1 MCGSEVVGIS
11 FGLFI
16 ISVVTSIP
24 FIIFT
29 KLKVMFKKPGEFDNI
44 AFCVEDLP
52 QFGQVCTEQRSYQ
65 RCLNEAL
72 CVLLISE

>member
-1 MCGSEVVGIS
+1 MGIS

-16 ISVVTSIP
+16 TSVVTSIP

-52 QFGQVCTEQRSYQ
+52 QFGQVCADEKGRVRAGMGAFKYY
-65 RCLNEAL
+65 
-72 CVLLISE
+72 VIIF

>member
-1 MCGSEVVGIS
+1 MGIS

-16 ISVVTSIP
+16 ISVLTSIP

-52 QFGQVCTEQRSYQ
+52 QFGQVRTRVMCNVVSRNIRVYGIWCIAE
-65 RCLNEAL
+65 L
-72 CVLLISE
+72 

>member
-1 MCGSEVVGIS
+1 MGIS

-16 ISVVTSIP
+16 TSVVTSIP

-52 QFGQVCTEQRSYQ
+52 QFGQVKFVFSKKARKIKKICTVNST
-65 RCLNEAL
+65 LT
-72 CVLLISE
+72 

>member
-52 QFGQVCTEQRSYQ
+52 QFGQVCTE
-65 RCLNEAL
+65 
-72 CVLLISE
+72 

>member
-1 MCGSEVVGIS
+1 MGIS

-16 ISVVTSIP
+16 ISVLTSIP

-52 QFGQVCTEQRSYQ
+52 QFGQVNSCFLRRPRKLKKS
-65 RCLNEAL
+65 APS
-72 CVLLISE
+72 I